1 MAVLVVVCSSL
12 RPELG
17 NQYTE
22 YRVDSLQP
30 VSPQVTGED
39 PGAVAAAAWVAA
51 IGKVLA
57 P

>member
-1 MAVLVVVCSSL
+1 MAVLVVVMFQL
-12 RPELG
+12 TELG

-22 YRVDSLQP
+22 YREDSLQP